1 MPENEELKEEEIE
14 TQETTEEVSE
24 EIAEEVSEE
33 AQEEPES
40 AMEREIAAAKAEFEA
55 SKPGMSEQPFKFPQA
70 AKAESKSDSAKN
82 IERLL
87 DVEMNVTVRFGLTE
101 MPLRDVVKFGIGT
114 MIELNRTID
123 EPVELL
129 VNNYPFARGEV
140 VVIDGYYGVRVT
152 EIGTQ
157 EERSRTLLSNNN

>member
-1 MPENEELKEEEIE
+1 MPENEELNEELNE
-14 TQETTEEVSE
+14 TQETAAEFSE
-24 EIAEEVSEE
+24 EIAEEIAS
-33 AQEEPES
+33 EPES

-55 SKPGMSEQPFKFPQA
+55 SKSGMSEQPFKFPQA
-70 AKAESKSDSAKN
+70 AKAENKSDSAKN

-157 EERSRTLLSNNN
+157 EERSRTLLSNTN